1 MLVSIKNKIKNATAT
16 IQGVFNNTGME
27 EEY

>member
-1 MLVSIKNKIKNATAT
+1 MLVSIKNKIKNASTT